1 MAIND
6 IFKSL
11 TVGGINSLDYGV
23 YITGEAVYNAPEK
36 RVEFISIPGRSG
48 DLVIDNGV
56 YENIE
61 VKYPAGVF
69 GDDQSDFASK
79 IRAYRNALKSQ
90 SGYQRITDTYNPNE
104 YRLGLFVDPFEVDVV
119 QQSKA
124 GEFDIVF
131 NCQPY
136 RFLTSGEAE
145 VDIPLTSTSPEVDL
159 INPTLFESSPLIETV
174 GYGVL
179 DISSSAGD
187 YSITINDED
196 VGELSLASPFST
208 STRLTNTSFSYSKHY
223 EPNGLLIDN
232 GDTITLESFVLTL
245 VLYARSLYS
254 LAPVGVSFPQGHAL
268 QNYTSHKFT
277 LINDNTLQIDLTY
290 GAQTFTKAVG
300 AVNIDEF
307 FTVRYT
313 TTDSSQATLT
323 KDASYQVRV
332 GVFNSSDGTN
342 DYLVCSV
349 PQLPTQS
356 DMQWRGIAFSCGEL
370 TADSTQSV
378 LGNPTYIDLEIG
390 EVYKFL
396 AGSMIPL
403 NRYVSLGSDLAV
415 LGPGTNKIKPQNG
428 EWTWESIKVIPRWR
442 RL

>member
-136 RFLTSGEAE
+136 RFLTSGETA
-145 VDIPLTSTSPEVDL
+145 VSKKSGTLT
-159 INPTLFESSPLIETV
+159 NPTLFKSSPLLAIE
-174 GYGVL
+174 GYGDFSVNGYNIHIENDPVGNVL
-179 DISSSAGD
+179 LPD
-187 YSITINDED
+187 YSGFVQYTAD
-196 VGELSLASPFST
+196 FST
-208 STRLTNTSFSYSKHY
+208 VFIM
-223 EPNGLLIDN
+223 PNDPIEISD
-232 GDTITLESFVLTL
+232 
-245 VLYARSLYS
+245 
-254 LAPVGVSFPQGHAL
+254 
-268 QNYTSHKFT
+268 
-277 LINDNTLQIDLTY
+277 
-290 GAQTFTKAVG
+290 AVG
-300 AVNIDEF
+300 ANK
-307 FTVRYT
+307 
-313 TTDSSQATLT
+313 TLT
-323 KDASYQVRV
+323 FTQRLYPSAPNITFVSASVLGATGQTTGSTYTATIDTDGYVLFEGELPDLAYSYGTLRNIVTNVQVRV
-332 GVFNSSDGTN
+332 KMQIEGQSGTVTNSGYFRVRVRYSGNKTLECDCYVDDIFTAGNYGIMAETAN
-342 DYLVCSV
+342 VS
-349 PQLPTQS
+349 LPGILIQS
-356 DMQWRGIAFSCGEL
+356 
-370 TADSTQSV
+370 TAPKF
-378 LGNPTYIDLEIG
+378 GHPTYIDCELG
-390 EVYKFL
+390 EAYALNDGVI
-396 AGSMIPL
+396 SSL
-403 NRYVSLGSDLAV
+403 NRYIALGSALPV
-415 LGPGTNKIKPQNG
+415 LDAGANTITSDATITQLLI
-428 EWTWESIKVIPRWR
+428 TPRWR
-442 RL
+442 EL

>member
-136 RFLTSGEAE
+136 RFLTSGETA
-145 VDIPLTSTSPEVDL
+145 VSKKSGTLT
-159 INPTLFESSPLIETV
+159 NPTLFKSSPLLAIE
-174 GYGVL
+174 GYGDFSVNGYNIHIENDPVGNVL
-179 DISSSAGD
+179 LPD
-187 YSITINDED
+187 YSGFVQYTAD
-196 VGELSLASPFST
+196 FST
-208 STRLTNTSFSYSKHY
+208 VFIM
-223 EPNGLLIDN
+223 PNDPIEISD
-232 GDTITLESFVLTL
+232 
-245 VLYARSLYS
+245 
-254 LAPVGVSFPQGHAL
+254 
-268 QNYTSHKFT
+268 
-277 LINDNTLQIDLTY
+277 
-290 GAQTFTKAVG
+290 AVG
-300 AVNIDEF
+300 ANK
-307 FTVRYT
+307 
-313 TTDSSQATLT
+313 TLT
-323 KDASYQVRV
+323 FTQRLYPSAPNITFVSASVLGATGQTTGSTYTATIDTDGYVLFEGELPDLAYSYGTLRNIVTNVQVRV
-332 GVFNSSDGTN
+332 KMQIEGQSGTVTNSGYFRVRVRYSGNKTLECDCYV
-342 DYLVCSV
+342 D
-349 PQLPTQS
+349 
-356 DMQWRGIAFSCGEL
+356 
-370 TADSTQSV
+370 DS
-378 LGNPTYIDLEIG
+378 GNGKCKSPGHTDSINRT
-390 EVYKFL
+390 EVRAPDIY
-396 AGSMIPL
+396 
-403 NRYVSLGSDLAV
+403 
-415 LGPGTNKIKPQNG
+415 
-428 EWTWESIKVIPRWR
+428 
-442 RL
+442 